1 MSFDAKH
8 GKRLIRLAEG
18 TSRSLGKV
26 KNITISWGQLAARLN
41 TPLKSAERVKE
52 YQKMSADE
60 RNKLKG
66 ANGWFL
72 G

>member
-41 TPLKSAERVKE
+41 TPLK
-52 YQKMSADE
+52 
-60 RNKLKG
+60 
-66 ANGWFL
+66 
-72 G
+72 